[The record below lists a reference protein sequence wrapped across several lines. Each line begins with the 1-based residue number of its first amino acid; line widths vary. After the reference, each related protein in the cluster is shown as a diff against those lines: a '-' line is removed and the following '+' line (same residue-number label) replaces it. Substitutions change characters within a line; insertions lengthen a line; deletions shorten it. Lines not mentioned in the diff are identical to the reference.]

1 MSWPRK
7 IGVSLIVTGAVLCGV
22 YLVPTVYGSAMSHLA
37 VARFRSQSTTNSLW
51 DSARIRAYE
60 RTLNLSFP
68 APEAILRVPRLG
80 IEVPVLEGTSDITL
94 NRGVGHIAGT
104 ALPGQP
110 GNIAITGHRDGFFRP
125 LKDAREGDIIEVQRK
140 SQTDRYIVSKI
151 KIVFPSDTSV
161 LNNTTD
167 PTLTLVTCYPFYFV
181 GAAPQ
186 RYIIQASLLPPTPTS
201 TTVTPAPKSSGD

>member
-104 ALPGQP
+104 ALPGQS

>member
-7 IGVSLIVTGAVLCGV
+7 IGVSLVATGAVLCGV

-37 VARFRSQSTTNSLW
+37 VVRFRSQSSSNSLW

-60 RTLNLSFP
+60 RTLNLTFP

-80 IEVPVLEGTSDITL
+80 IEVPVLEGTSDLTL

-140 SQTDRYIVSKI
+140 SQTDRYIVRKI

-167 PTLTLVTCYPFYFV
+167 STLTLVTCYPFYFV
-181 GAAPQ
+181 GSAPQ
-186 RYIIQASLLPPTPTS
+186 RYIVQASLLSPAPTS
-201 TTVTPAPKSSGD
+201 PTVTPIPKSSGD

>member
-1 MSWPRK
+1 MTLSRK
-7 IGVSLIVTGAVLCGV
+7 VAVSFITAGVILCGI

-37 VARFRSQSTTNSLW
+37 VARFRSQSTANGLW

-60 RTLNLSFP
+60 RTLNLTFP

-80 IEVPVLEGTSDITL
+80 IEVPVLEGTSDIIL
-94 NRGVGHIAGT
+94 NRGVGHIPGT

-167 PTLTLVTCYPFYFV
+167 STLTLVTCYPFYFV

-186 RYIIQASLLPPTPTS
+186 RYIIQASLLAPAPTS
-201 TTVTPAPKSSGD
+201 TAVTPAPKSSGD

>member
-110 GNIAITGHRDGFFRP
+110 GNISITGHRDGFFRP

>member
-140 SQTDRYIVSKI
+140 SQTDRYIVSEI

-167 PTLTLVTCYPFYFV
+167 STLTLVTCYPFYFV

-186 RYIIQASLLPPTPTS
+186 RYIIQASLLAPAPTS
-201 TTVTPAPKSSGD
+201 TAVTPAPKSSGD

>member
-1 MSWPRK
+1 MTLSRK
-7 IGVSLIVTGAVLCGV
+7 VAVSFITAGVILCGV

-37 VARFRSQSTTNSLW
+37 VARFRSQSTTNGLW

-60 RTLNLSFP
+60 RTLNLTFP

-80 IEVPVLEGTSDITL
+80 IEVPVLEGTSDIIL
-94 NRGVGHIAGT
+94 NRGVGHIPGT

-140 SQTDRYIVSKI
+140 SKTDRYIVSKI

-167 PTLTLVTCYPFYFV
+167 STLTLVTCYPFYFV

-186 RYIIQASLLPPTPTS
+186 RYIIQASLLAPAPTS
-201 TTVTPAPKSSGD
+201 TAVTPAPKSSGD

>member
-22 YLVPTVYGSAMSHLA
+22 YLIPTVYGSAMSHLA

-167 PTLTLVTCYPFYFV
+167 STLTLVTCYPFYFV

-186 RYIIQASLLPPTPTS
+186 RYIIQASLLAPAPTS
-201 TTVTPAPKSSGD
+201 TAVTPAPKSSGD